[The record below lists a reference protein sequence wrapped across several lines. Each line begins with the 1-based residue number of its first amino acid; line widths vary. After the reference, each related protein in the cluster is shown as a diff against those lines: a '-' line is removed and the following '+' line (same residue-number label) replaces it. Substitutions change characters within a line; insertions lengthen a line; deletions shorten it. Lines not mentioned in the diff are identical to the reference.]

1 MDIEAWSIFAIAFII
16 FANFIVHSLLK
27 GTIEKYR
34 LRVISSVI
42 VSPGIF
48 LYWGTTSTHSS
59 LFLSFYM
66 PLLVTIICIVTT
78 VYNIYKM
85 KKFERV

>member
-1 MDIEAWSIFAIAFII
+1 MYPVAWMNFAFAFII
-16 FANFIVHSLLK
+16 FANLIVLTMLK
-27 GTIEKYR
+27 GTITKYR
-34 LRVISSVI
+34 LSVVSSVI
-42 VSPGIF
+42 IAPAIF
-48 LYWGTTSTHSS
+48 MYWGMTSTHSS

-85 KKFERV
+85 TKVERA